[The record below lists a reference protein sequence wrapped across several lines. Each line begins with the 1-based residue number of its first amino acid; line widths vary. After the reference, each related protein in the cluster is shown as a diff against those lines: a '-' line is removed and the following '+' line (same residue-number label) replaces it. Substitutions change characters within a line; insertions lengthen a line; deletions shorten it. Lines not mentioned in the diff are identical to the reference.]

1 MPLFT
6 VDVFHT
12 SLASITS
19 AGWKHWRNTATSQVE
34 GDIIRSEI
42 FSGQQKGVKDFNSL
56 NLPCCFIST
65 EQLLSISRK
74 FPNKTLGV
82 QLVCLNQLILTELV
96 LVTLNVFLMLCKPCI
111 TETNRITCAF
121 HIASPKP
128 HFPAP
133 YDFLNC
139 NTSSGQCFISWL
151 CLRLN
156 FVEIFG

>member
-82 QLVCLNQLILTELV
+82 QLVCLNQLILRPLYYFTDMSADISKLFFNLLEISLYFGCW
-96 LVTLNVFLMLCKPCI
+96 LLCTPFFILLLSRQYKHCQTCFLYF
-111 TETNRITCAF
+111 N
-121 HIASPKP
+121 
-128 HFPAP
+128 
-133 YDFLNC
+133 
-139 NTSSGQCFISWL
+139 
-151 CLRLN
+151 
-156 FVEIFG
+156 